1 MAMQTRRSTVLD
13 WNGLVLI
20 SGLAALFVLTG
31 VALANG
37 DLEAGAVAAGFAL
50 SLGLLRWRG
59 GFLGRLGIGLL
70 SGVTL
75 FFMLTAAV
83 TNVRAG
89 SPVGAVVL
97 SGGLASIAL
106 SGLVSAVVAQVT
118 HGPANEPGRT
128 PLYVVAASLL
138 AFVGLSG
145 WSLASGGP
153 TRPPADAALVAEN
166 VAFSTSGFSV
176 AAGEVTVSLANQ
188 DLFWHTFTIE
198 TLGIDLPVPVG
209 ATRFVTFDVQPGT
222 YQFKCRIPGHTEAG
236 MVGTLI
242 VTR

>member
-1 MAMQTRRSTVLD
+1 MATQTRRPTVLD

-89 SPVGAVVL
+89 SPVEAVVL

-118 HGPANEPGRT
+118 R
-128 PLYVVAASLL
+128 
-138 AFVGLSG
+138 
-145 WSLASGGP
+145 
-153 TRPPADAALVAEN
+153 
-166 VAFSTSGFSV
+166 
-176 AAGEVTVSLANQ
+176 
-188 DLFWHTFTIE
+188 
-198 TLGIDLPVPVG
+198 
-209 ATRFVTFDVQPGT
+209 
-222 YQFKCRIPGHTEAG
+222 
-236 MVGTLI
+236 
-242 VTR
+242 

>member
-1 MAMQTRRSTVLD
+1 MD
-13 WNGLVLI
+13 PG
-20 SGLAALFVLTG
+20 
-31 VALANG
+31 ALANG
-37 DLEAGAVAAGFAL
+37 DLEAGSVAAGFVI

-97 SGGLASIAL
+97 SGGLAAIAL
-106 SGLVSAVVAQVT
+106 SGVLSAVAAQVT
-118 HGPANEPGRT
+118 HRPGHEDGRT
-128 PLYVVAASLL
+128 PMYVAAASLL
-138 AFVGLSG
+138 VFVGLSG
-145 WSLASGGP
+145 WSLVSGGP
-153 TRPPADAALVAEN
+153 THPPADAALVAEN
-166 VAFSTSGFSV
+166 VTFSASGFSV
-176 AAGEVTVSLANQ
+176 EAGEVTVSLANH

-198 TLGIDLPVPVG
+198 TLGVDFPVPVG
-209 ATRFVTFDVQPGT
+209 ATRFVTFDVEPGA
-222 YQFKCRIPGHTEAG
+222 YQFTCRIPGHLEAG
-236 MVGTLI
+236 MEGTLI